1 MEDFSD
7 YSAPELVKMLG
18 SRFKEYRLRANM
30 TQKEVAEMAGLSV
43 LSVYR
48 FENGT
53 VTNISLSTFL
63 LLMKAVGCIND
74 LNDLMPEQPESL
86 YLYSKK
92 NKKVQRVRK
101 VLLWG
106 EEIGRLAW
114 HDARKTSFFMY
125 NPEFLKGTLDI
136 APLAASIH
144 NPLSTRA
151 IFGEAERIYQKLP
164 SFIAD
169 SLPDAWG
176 NMLFE
181 QWRRDNR
188 LTERNVTS
196 IEKLAFIGK
205 RGMGALE
212 FVPEIKRGSLTGQ
225 IDIKALADLAE
236 KIALEREKRLSS
248 ESHNARI
255 NGRVVKEE
263 DVVNVRIL
271 PDESLTLQSL
281 IAVGTS
287 AGGRQPKGIIAIDRK
302 TGMIR
307 SGQIDVEPNLDYYI
321 LKFGDKARS
330 TAELEQTFYEMALA
344 AGINMMESRLLEV
357 DGVKHF
363 LTKRFDRNETGK
375 LHTQTLAAMDPEA
388 DSYEKLFAICRKLHL
403 PEVDCQELY
412 RRMVFNILAN
422 NTDDHNKNFTF
433 IMDRQGTWRLS
444 PAYDMTY
451 IFDTGGYLP
460 NKDHCLMIGGKLQ
473 GITRDDAVQF
483 ARDNGI
489 RRPDAIIRDVA
500 ASLKEFRSI
509 ATKYGVSDEWTG
521 RVETTIID
529 HLKAW
534 GEWEEDE

>member
-1 MEDFSD
+1 
-7 YSAPELVKMLG
+7 
-18 SRFKEYRLRANM
+18 M
-30 TQKEVAEMAGLSV
+30 TEVL
-43 LSVYR
+43 
-48 FENGT
+48 
-53 VTNISLSTFL
+53 
-63 LLMKAVGCIND
+63 
-74 LNDLMPEQPESL
+74 
-86 YLYSKK
+86 
-92 NKKVQRVRK
+92 KVF
-101 VLLWG
+101 LWG
-106 EEIGRLAW
+106 QEIGRLAW

-181 QWRRDNR
+181 QWCKDNR

-236 KIALEREKRLSS
+236 KIAVERE
-248 ESHNARI
+248 N
-255 NGRVVKEE
+255 VK
-263 DVVNVRIL
+263 IL
-271 PDESLTLQSL
+271 PEESLTLQSL

-302 TGMIR
+302 TGVIR
-307 SGQIDVEPNLDYYI
+307 SGQIDVDPNLDYYI

-330 TAELEQTFYEMALA
+330 TAELEQAYYEMAVS

-357 DGVKHF
+357 DGVNHF
-363 LTKRFDRNETGK
+363 LTRRFDRNETGK

-388 DSYEKLFAICRKLHL
+388 DSYEKLFAVCRKLHL
-403 PEVDCQELY
+403 PEVDCQELF

-422 NTDDHNKNFTF
+422 NTDDHHKNFTF
-433 IMDRQGTWRLS
+433 VMDRQGTWRLS

-460 NKDHCLMIGGKLQ
+460 NREHCLMIGGKLQ
-473 GITRDDAVQF
+473 NITREDVIQF

-489 RRPDAIIRDVA
+489 RRPDAIIRDVVE
-500 ASLKEFRSI
+500 SLKQFRTI
-509 ATKYGVSDEWTG
+509 ATKYGVAEQWTG
-521 RVETTIID
+521 RVEATISG
-529 HLKAW
+529 HLRAW
-534 GEWEEDE
+534 GEFQEDVVPEQSINGQLVSNIRIEQAYKGNYHLLATIDGRERKFVISKNREEFSLIEKTGITNLSAEQLLAMVTKYFI

>member
-1 MEDFSD
+1 
-7 YSAPELVKMLG
+7 
-18 SRFKEYRLRANM
+18 M
-30 TQKEVAEMAGLSV
+30 TEVL
-43 LSVYR
+43 
-48 FENGT
+48 
-53 VTNISLSTFL
+53 
-63 LLMKAVGCIND
+63 
-74 LNDLMPEQPESL
+74 
-86 YLYSKK
+86 
-92 NKKVQRVRK
+92 K

-106 EEIGRLAW
+106 QEIGRLAW

-212 FVPEIKRGSLTGQ
+212 FVPEIKRGSMTGQ

-236 KIALEREKRLSS
+236 KIAMERE
-248 ESHNARI
+248 
-255 NGRVVKEE
+255 
-263 DVVNVRIL
+263 NVRIL

-302 TGMIR
+302 TGVIR

-321 LKFGDKARS
+321 LKFGDKTRS
-330 TAELEQTFYEMALA
+330 SAELEQTYYEMALA

-357 DGVKHF
+357 DGTNHF
-363 LTKRFDRNETGK
+363 LTKRFDRNEMEK

-388 DSYEKLFAICRKLHL
+388 DSYEKLFAVCRKLHL

-473 GITRDDAVQF
+473 GITREDAIQF

-489 RRPDAIIRDVA
+489 RRPDAIIRDVV
-500 ASLKEFRSI
+500 ASLKQFRAI

-521 RVETTIID
+521 RVETTIIG

-534 GEWEEDE
+534 GEWDESELPEFSMNGHSVSNIRMEQAYKGNYHLLAEIDGKERKFVIGKNKEEFALIEKTGIANLTPDQLQTMAEKYFFS

>member
-1 MEDFSD
+1 VREFGK
-7 YSAPELVKMLG
+7 A
-18 SRFKEYRLRANM
+18 
-30 TQKEVAEMAGLSV
+30 TEVL
-43 LSVYR
+43 
-48 FENGT
+48 
-53 VTNISLSTFL
+53 
-63 LLMKAVGCIND
+63 
-74 LNDLMPEQPESL
+74 
-86 YLYSKK
+86 
-92 NKKVQRVRK
+92 KVF
-101 VLLWG
+101 LWG
-106 EEIGRLAW
+106 QEIGRLSW
-114 HDARKTSFFMY
+114 HDARKTTFFVY

-144 NPLSTRA
+144 HPLSTRA

-176 NMLFE
+176 NQLFE
-181 QWRRDNR
+181 QWRKDNN
-188 LTERNVTS
+188 LTERSVTS
-196 IEKLAFIGK
+196 LEKLAFIGK

-212 FVPEIKRGSLTGQ
+212 FVPEIKRGALTDK

-236 KIALEREKRLSS
+236 KIAIER
-248 ESHNARI
+248 
-255 NGRVVKEE
+255 
-263 DVVNVRIL
+263 DNVRIL
-271 PDESLTLQSL
+271 PNESLTLQSL

-287 AGGRQPKGIIAIDRK
+287 AGGRQPKGIIAIDRE
-302 TGMIR
+302 TGEIR
-307 SGQIDVEPNLDYYI
+307 SGQIDVESNLDYYI

-330 TAELEQTFYEMALA
+330 SAELEQAYYEMALM
-344 AGINMMESRLLEV
+344 AGIKMMESRLIEV
-357 DGVKHF
+357 DGIKHF

-388 DSYEKLFAICRKLHL
+388 DSYEKLFAVCRKLHL

-422 NTDDHNKNFTF
+422 NTDDHHKNFTF

-460 NKDHCLMIGGKLQ
+460 NKEHCLMIGGKLQ
-473 GITRDDAVQF
+473 GITREDAIQF

-489 RRPDAIIRDVA
+489 RRPDAIIRDVVS
-500 ASLKEFRSI
+500 SLKQFRII
-509 ATKYGVSDEWTG
+509 ATKYGVSEQWTG

-534 GEWEEDE
+534 GEWQEDAAMPELTINGHSVSNIHMEQAYKGNYHLLADIDGKERKFVIGKNKEEFALIEKTGVANLSADQLRAMVEKYFFS